1 MYKRRI
7 SGYNQANIKI
17 TVDGLSAADVVS
29 RIVKKL
35 NNYDKF

>member
-17 TVDGLSAADVVS
+17 TVDELSAADVVS